1 MPVLSLFNVLFICEG
16 TGVPT
21 LSFVLSFAIA
31 LFVDSEPQV
40 AQDGSNSV

>member
-1 MPVLSLFNVLFICEG
+1 MLFICEG
-16 TGVPT
+16 TDIPA

-40 AQDGSNSV
+40 ALGGSNSV